1 MLRAASRRVAVTATA
16 TAAIIERAPAH
27 RRVVAIV
34 TSGLLPGGPRER
46 CPHPGTSTHVGSC
59 PTNSS
64 GRRPGGTRA
73 CRLRSLAADQRYA
86 PRHVDLETVGRL
98 EDVPIQHQ
106 VRRTR
111 EADGELLADAVVE
124 QRLAGGEAAVDPHRP
139 ANQAPRRDRSAED
152 VEVAA

>member
-16 TAAIIERAPAH
+16 TAAIIERAAAH

-34 TSGLLPGGPRER
+34 TTGLPGGPRER

-64 GRRPGGTRA
+64 CRRPGGTRA

-124 QRLAGGEAAVDPHRP
+124 QR
-139 ANQAPRRDRSAED
+139 
-152 VEVAA
+152 